1 MRRKKLSKV
10 FSTLALTMALVLNFG
25 LVQDSLAA
33 DVPLCINCDASYNCT
48 VVKTGLAATATC
60 GLGAAEVG
68 SMCVVSLAAPTTCI
82 AGTLGSS
89 LGGIGAS
96 SGLSTTASVP
106 KMVGNTIRVI
116 LGLSGTAA
124 LIFVVVGGIKWMTSA
139 GDAAKITKARQLMV
153 SGAIGVL
160 IIAAA
165 YAITDFV
172 MKQMISVVA

>member
-1 MRRKKLSKV
+1 MSKV
-10 FSTLALTMALVLNFG
+10 ASIIILSLFMVFSFVAIA
-25 LVQDSLAA
+25 DAA
-33 DVPLCINCDASYNCT
+33 DPIET
-48 VVKTGLAATATC
+48 
-60 GLGAAEVG
+60 
-68 SMCVVSLAAPTTCI
+68 
-82 AGTLGSS
+82 S
-89 LGGIGAS
+89 LGTILEDTQTN

-106 KMVGNTIRVI
+106 TMVGNTIRVI